1 MESINKSYKQE
12 VEALELHEVLILKY
26 NLTTEGLLDEMH
38 DSFLINLLEGLPEG
52 IFELRREQV

>member
-1 MESINKSYKQE
+1 MESINKSYKQG
-12 VEALELHEVLILKY
+12 EALELHEVLILKY

-38 DSFLINLLEGLPEG
+38 DFILINLLEGLPEG